1 MDFNTFPDLRN
12 VLLRGF
18 ATPILIAKC
27 GNLITTGDRRIAK
40 YARLAMT
47 VLKER
52 VLRNTLL
59 NVLTGLLLLL
69 FWGTAAIAQV
79 PKPADVYGFEVGA
92 DYKLADYEMMLDY
105 YNRLDDASDRVKKIE
120 IGTSSMGRPMI
131 MLLISSDENMQQ
143 LDRWRSISEKLS
155 RARIDSAEARK
166 LVDEGKAIVW
176 IDGGMHATE
185 LAHGQMTSELAYN
198 IATEESDEMRHIREN
213 VITVLMPVMN
223 PDGLEIVG
231 DWYKKNLGTPFET
244 SGPPWLYQ
252 KYVGHDNNRDWF
264 MNNMPET
271 YHVNKVLYRQWY
283 PQIVYNHH
291 QTSPSWARIAVP
303 PFSDP
308 VNPNIHPS
316 VTAGVNEVGSAMM
329 RRFAIKEM
337 PGAISDVGY
346 TMFWNGGGRTTPYY
360 HNQIGILTE
369 TGHATP
375 TPRMYDPES
384 KPETISGSRT
394 DGTSI
399 KYPDPWEGGESHFRD
414 AVEYMLTG
422 SMAVLNYAADRRTN
436 LLQNIYNMGRDAIK
450 SGQSGDPYA
459 YIFSPEQWD
468 EGEARNLVNILYR
481 GGVEIERATESFSA
495 SGREY
500 DEGTYL
506 IYAAQ
511 AYRPFLMDLLE
522 PQNYPTLLEY
532 PGGPPDPPY
541 DLAGW
546 TLPIQMGVNVDRI
559 DETFTAN
566 TEEIEGLVSVE
577 AGTVADDPGYGY
589 ALSPKANAGVKAVNQ
604 LLEAGIPVYRA
615 EGEMNEEN
623 TGAYIIENTAQA
635 ADTLQMLTDSLGLDF
650 SAVSS
655 KPEEATLKPLKS
667 PRVGLYKS
675 WVANIDEGWTRWLL
689 ENYHFKVDTL
699 HDANMQGDD
708 LSQYDAIIIPDQWP
722 EGILHGHRPGEMP
735 EKYTGGMGL
744 EGAAALSN
752 FVKQGGTLL
761 TFDSAS
767 DFAIQQFGLPVHDVT
782 EGLSTS
788 QFFIPGSLIR
798 MNVETAHPLANG
810 MQDTVAA
817 SFSRSRAFEVIEQ
830 DTTGEGGVEDI
841 TRAPEP
847 KVDIITRYA
856 EDNLLMSGWAMGEDE
871 YLAGKAAMMDV
882 KYGDGQIIM
891 YGFRPQF
898 RGQPRATYK
907 LIFNALFESAM
918 DDSSSGKETAEE

>member
-1 MDFNTFPDLRN
+1 M
-12 VLLRGF
+12 
-18 ATPILIAKC
+18 K
-27 GNLITTGDRRIAK
+27 
-40 YARLAMT
+40 
-47 VLKER
+47 
-52 VLRNTLL
+52 L
-59 NVLTGLLLLL
+59 NDVLTHSKKCPLLFFAALVLLL
-69 FWGTAAIAQV
+69 FSSSTAFSQV
-79 PKPADVYGFEVGA
+79 PAPSDVYGFEVGA

-105 YNRLDDASDRVKKIE
+105 YNQLDAASDRVKKIE
-120 IGTSSMGRPMI
+120 IGTSSMGRPM
-131 MLLISSDENMQQ
+131 LLLFISSEENMQD
-143 LDRWRSISEKLS
+143 LEKWRTISEKLS
-155 RARIDSAEARK
+155 RARIDSAEAQE
-166 LVDEGKAIVW
+166 LSDEGRAVVW

-185 LAHGQMTSELAYN
+185 LAHGQMTSELAYK
-198 IATEESDEMRHIREN
+198 IATEETDEMQDIREN

-231 DWYKKNLGTPFET
+231 DWYRKNLDTPFET
-244 SGPPWLYQ
+244 SGPPRLYQ

-308 VNPNIHPS
+308 VNPNIHPG
-316 VTAGVNEVGSAMM
+316 VTSGVNEVGSAMM

-337 PGAISDVGY
+337 PGVISDVGY

-369 TGHATP
+369 VGHATP
-375 TPRMYDPES
+375 TPRTYDPES

-399 KYPDPWEGGESHFRD
+399 QYPDPWEGGESHFRD
-414 AVEYMLTG
+414 AVDYMLTG
-422 SMAVLNYAADRRTN
+422 SMAILDYAADRRSN
-436 LLQNIYNMGRDAIK
+436 LLQNIYNMGRDAIN
-450 SGQSGDPYA
+450 SGESGNPYA
-459 YIFSPEQWD
+459 YIFSSDQWD
-468 EGEARNLVNILYR
+468 DGEARNLVNVLHR
-481 GGVEIERATESFSA
+481 GGVEIQRATESFSA
-495 SGREY
+495 NGEEY
-500 DEGTYL
+500 GEGTYL

-522 PQNYPTLLEY
+522 PQNYPTLREY

-546 TLPIQMGVNVDRI
+546 TLPMQMGVNVDRI
-559 DETFTAN
+559 DESFTISA
-566 TEEIEGLVSVE
+566 EEVEGLVGVE
-577 AGTVADDPGYGY
+577 GGSVADSPGFGY
-589 ALSPKANAGVKAVNQ
+589 RLSPQANAGVEAVNK
-604 LLEAGIPVYRA
+604 LLAAGIPVYRA
-615 EGEMNEEN
+615 GGEKSESGDD
-623 TGAYIIENTAQA
+623 TKAGAYIIENTSEA
-635 ADTLQMLTDSLGLDF
+635 ADTLQMLADSLGLDF
-650 SAVSS
+650 DGLDA
-655 KPEEATLKPLKS
+655 KPDDAAMKPLQA

-675 WVANIDEGWTRWLL
+675 WVANIDEGWTRWVL
-689 ENYHFKVDTL
+689 ENYHFNVDTL
-699 HDANMQGDD
+699 HDAQMQGGN

-722 EGILHGHRPGEMP
+722 EGILHGHRAGEMP

-744 EGAAALSN
+744 EGVTALSN
-752 FVKQGGTLL
+752 FVKEGGTLL

-767 DFAIQQFGLPVHDVT
+767 DFAIRQFGLPVRDVT

-788 QFFIPGSLIR
+788 EFFIPGSLIR
-798 MNVETAHPLANG
+798 MDVEAGHPLTYG

-841 TRAPEP
+841 ARAPEP
-847 KVDIITRYA
+847 RVDIITRYA
-856 EDNLLMSGWAMGEDE
+856 EENLLMSGWAMGEDE
-871 YLAGKAAMMDV
+871 YLSGKAAMMNV
-882 KYGDGQIIM
+882 KYGDGQIIL

-907 LIFNALFESAM
+907 LIFNALYGSAM
-918 DDSSSGKETAEE
+918 DEFPTGESADE